1 MDRITRQLL
10 SDFMESQ
17 EIPEVSESDDF
28 EKFCNYAVIADEYNK
43 TFDVDM
49 VSTGSGNDTGI
60 DGIAIIVNG
69 HLVEDTDEVND
80 LLEGNGF
87 LDVTYIFIQAK
98 TSSSFDTKE
107 MHAFYF
113 GVSDF
118 FSESP
123 KLPRNDDILKFAEIS
138 NHIINNASDFK
149 ENPKCKTF
157 FITTG
162 SFTPEDGNLLAAV
175 NTATENLR
183 SYNLFEKIE
192 NAVLGANELGK
203 LYRKS
208 KNPTTSTFVFSNK
221 VTLPDVE
228 GINEAYFGIVPFSEF
243 KKILTDDNE
252 HMLSV
257 FDDNVRDFQGV
268 SNPVNQGISETLTS
282 DTPNLFSVLNNGV
295 TVVADSIKTAGNNL
309 TISDYQIVN
318 GCQTSNVLYE
328 SRGIE
333 NIETIS
339 IPLRLIVTNNEDVKA
354 KITVSTNSQ
363 TAIKK
368 EQLSAMSDFQKNL
381 EHYYSSIDGEG
392 KLYYERRAKQY
403 NSNRNIIKRKIITVP
418 IQIKSFYSMFH
429 QNPHLVT
436 SYFGSL
442 VKNVGE
448 QGSKIF
454 EPDHQFAPYYLAGL
468 TFYRLDSLFN
478 SGEIDRKYRKVKF
491 YLTMLVPM
499 IASDDELPP
508 LNSQRK
514 VERYCAPL
522 IKKLNDEEKCKKI
535 FLTAAQIIDNSGADI
550 DDKQALKSK
559 AMTEKILSAYAG
571 EKI

>member
-1 MDRITRQLL
+1 MDRITKQLL
-10 SDFMESQ
+10 SDFIEAQ
-17 EIPEVSESDDF
+17 EIPEVSESSDF
-28 EKFCNYAVIADEYNK
+28 EKFCNYTVIADEYNK

-49 VSTGSGNDTGI
+49 ISTGAGNDTGI
-60 DGIAIIVNG
+60 DGVAIIVNG

-80 LLEGNGF
+80 LLESNGF

-98 TSSSFDTKE
+98 TSSRFDTKE

-118 FSESP
+118 FSETP
-123 KLPRNDDILKFAEIS
+123 KLPRNDAITKYAEIS

-162 SFTPEDGNLLAAV
+162 IYNQEDEHLRAAV
-175 NTATENLR
+175 TTASESLKN
-183 SYNLFEKIE
+183 YNLFEKIE
-192 NAVLGANELGK
+192 NTILGANELGK

-228 GINEAYFGIVPFSEF
+228 GINEAYFGIIPFSEF

-257 FDDNVRDFQGV
+257 FDDNVRDFQGI
-268 SNPVNQGISETLTS
+268 SNPVNKGISETLS
-282 DTPNLFSVLNNGV
+282 SETPNLFSVLNNGV

-333 NIETIS
+333 NIDTIS
-339 IPLRLIVTNNEDVKA
+339 IPLRLIVTDNEDVKA

-381 EHYYSSIDGEG
+381 EHYYSAIEGDG

-418 IQIKSFYSMFH
+418 IQIKTFYSMFNK
-429 QNPHLVT
+429 NPHLVT
-436 SYFGSL
+436 SYFGNL

-454 EPDHQFAPYYLAGL
+454 EPDHQFASYYLAGL
-468 TFYRLDSLFN
+468 TFYRLDGLFN
-478 SGEIDRKYRKVKF
+478 SGEIDKKYRKVKF

-499 IASDDELPP
+499 IASDDDLPP
-508 LNSQRK
+508 LNSQKK

-522 IKKLNDEEKCKKI
+522 IEKLNNEEKCKNI
-535 FLTAAQIIDNSGADI
+535 FITATQIIDNSKADI

-559 AMTEKILSAYAG
+559 AMTEQILNAYNG

>member
-1 MDRITRQLL
+1 MDRITKQLL
-10 SDFMESQ
+10 SDFFESQ
-17 EIPEVSESDDF
+17 EIPESSEADDF
-28 EKFCNYAVIADEYNK
+28 EKFCNYTVIADEYNK
-43 TFDVDM
+43 TFDVDL
-49 VSTGSGNDTGI
+49 VSVGSGNDTGI

-69 HLVEDTDEVND
+69 HLVEDIDEVND
-80 LLEGNGF
+80 LLESNGF

-98 TSSSFDTKE
+98 TSSNFDTQE
-107 MHAFYF
+107 MHSFYF

-118 FSESP
+118 FSEEP
-123 KLPRNDDILKFAEIS
+123 RLPRNDDIKRFNEIS

-162 SFTPEDGNLLAAV
+162 VYNQDDANLSAAV
-175 NTATENLR
+175 TAAGENLK
-183 SYNLFEKIE
+183 SYNLFEKID
-192 NAVLGANELGK
+192 NVVLGANELGK
-203 LYRKS
+203 LYRKT

-228 GINEAYFGIVPFSEF
+228 GINEAYFGILPFIEF
-243 KKILTDDNE
+243 KKILTDDND

-257 FDDNVRDFQGV
+257 FDDNVRDFQGIT
-268 SNPVNQGISETLTS
+268 NPVNKGISKTLS
-282 DTPNLFSVLNNGV
+282 SETPNLFSVLNNGV

-328 SRGIE
+328 SRFE
-333 NIETIS
+333 NIDNIV

-363 TAIKK
+363 TAIRK

-381 EHYYSSIDGEG
+381 EHYYSSIEGEG

-403 NSNRNIIKRKIITVP
+403 NSNRNIVKRKIITVP
-418 IQIKSFYSMFH
+418 IQIKAFFSMFN

-468 TFYRLDSLFN
+468 AFYRLDGLFN
-478 SGEIDRKYRKVKF
+478 AGEIDKKYRKVKF

-499 IASDDELPP
+499 IASNEELPP

-514 VERYCAPL
+514 VENYCAPL
-522 IKKLNDEEKCKKI
+522 IEKLNDEKKCKDI
-535 FLTAAQIIDNSGADI
+535 FLTAAQIIDNSGANI
-550 DDKQALKSK
+550 EDKQALKSK
-559 AMTEKILSAYAG
+559 AMTEQILNAYNGKKI
-571 EKI
+571 

>member
-1 MDRITRQLL
+1 MDRITKQLL
-10 SDFMESQ
+10 SDFFESQ
-17 EIPEVSESDDF
+17 EIAETSESDDF
-28 EKFCNYAVIADEYNK
+28 EKFCNYTVIADEYNK
-43 TFDVDM
+43 TFDVDL
-49 VSTGSGNDTGI
+49 VSTGSGSDTGI

-69 HLVEDTDEVND
+69 HLVEDIDEVND
-80 LLEGNGF
+80 LLENNGF

-107 MHAFYF
+107 IHSFYF

-118 FSESP
+118 FSEEP
-123 KLPRNDDILKFAEIS
+123 KLPRNDAIIKYAEIS

-162 SFTPEDGNLLAAV
+162 VYNPDDGNLLAAV
-175 NTATENLR
+175 NTATENLK
-183 SYNLFEKIE
+183 SYNLFEKID
-192 NAVLGANELGK
+192 NVVLGANELGK

-243 KKILTDDNE
+243 KKILTDDNG

-257 FDDNVRDFQGV
+257 FDDNVRDFQGA
-268 SNPVNQGISETLTS
+268 SNPVNKGISETLS
-282 DTPNLFSVLNNGV
+282 SETPNLFSALNNGI
-295 TVVADSIKTAGNNL
+295 TVVADSIKSAGNNL

-328 SRGIE
+328 SREIE
-333 NIETIS
+333 NIDTIS
-339 IPLRLIVTNNEDVKA
+339 IPLRLIVTDNEDVKA

-381 EHYYSSIDGEG
+381 EHYYSAIEGDG

-418 IQIKSFYSMFH
+418 IQIKTFYSMFN

-454 EPDHQFAPYYLAGL
+454 ESDHQFAPYYLAGL
-468 TFYRLDSLFN
+468 TFYRLDGLFN
-478 SGEIDRKYRKVKF
+478 SGEIDKKYRKVKF

-499 IASDDELPP
+499 IASEDELPP

-514 VERYCAPL
+514 AESYCTPM
-522 IKKLNDEEKCKKI
+522 IEKLNNEETCKNI
-535 FLTAAQIIDNSGADI
+535 FITAAQIIDNSGADI

-559 AMTEKILSAYAG
+559 GMTEQILSAYNG